1 MKLILLTQ
9 KCCKMLA
16 RKGWS
21 THYVLYMSTILNS
34 KYVSYC
40 INSGLKHLSLHTW
53 WYFSKKMY
61 PYRSEDT
68 HFTSSV
74 TERTFWTAE
83 LMSAVLGTIL
93 YCGLWVLYSTVH
105 CVQYTIPSLL
115 KRSIFLDIFPY
126 KITCESTL
134 WTCYWLA
141 WSSCCLSQHV
151 EPESSK

>member
-21 THYVLYMSTILNS
+21 THHVLYMSTILNS

-53 WYFSKKMY
+53 WSFSKKMY

-93 YCGLWVLYSTVH
+93 YCGLWVLYSTLCTVH
-105 CVQYTIPSLL
+105 NPFTSKKVHILRYFPIQNHLWEYTVNMLL
-115 KRSIFLDIFPY
+115 VGMK
-126 KITCESTL
+126 
-134 WTCYWLA
+134 
-141 WSSCCLSQHV
+141 
-151 EPESSK
+151 